1 MTKHITRRV
10 VALFLL
16 ITMLFSMGININAET
31 ISDGI
36 AKTVTIS
43 MDERFSIMQTTD
55 GVNLNGYAWGYKTD
69 TGITGPA
76 YCVYWGLKSPATNK
90 KLTIAGKYTASPKIM
105 G

>member
-16 ITMLFSMGININAET
+16 ITVLFSMGININAET

-55 GVNLNGYAWGYKTD
+55 GVNLNG
-69 TGITGPA
+69 
-76 YCVYWGLKSPATNK
+76 
-90 KLTIAGKYTASPKIM
+90 
-105 G
+105 